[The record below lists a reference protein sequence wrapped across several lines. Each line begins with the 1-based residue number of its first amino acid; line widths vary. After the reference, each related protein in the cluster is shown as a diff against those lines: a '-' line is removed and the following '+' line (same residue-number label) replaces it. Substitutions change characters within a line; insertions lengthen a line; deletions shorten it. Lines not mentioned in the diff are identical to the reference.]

1 MRLAEVFDTD
11 YYERA
16 AKPNL
21 LKLQQAFSEIGW
33 ECKFERPS
41 PIDDATGEIF
51 PWLLIATNDETQNTL
66 TFAVRHNSVSGNI
79 GPEQVTLDPHASM
92 EQWAQ
97 ELKTEYE
104 AEIEVLDQDLYS
116 AFDSDITRSAIDEW
130 VENALDEAEEH
141 GQKRALRYNEN
152 VLSALKSK
160 AKAHMKK
167 KYLQAELRD
176 WERYHSAKSS
186 GLVNSKKLADRF
198 KKVIE
203 DAFEDA
209 WERAAS

>member
-1 MRLAEVFDTD
+1 M
-11 YYERA
+11 
-16 AKPNL
+16 
-21 LKLQQAFSEIGW
+21 
-33 ECKFERPS
+33 
-41 PIDDATGEIF
+41 
-51 PWLLIATNDETQNTL
+51 

-104 AEIEVLDQDLYS
+104 PEIEVLDQDLYS